1 MISSEDKYSF
11 NGITVRTAEGTFT
24 SYNII
29 YLVVC
34 DICNH
39 PVPHIGRSSRQINS
53 RIGEHRRNFYQIIE
67 KKVEP
72 NINSET
78 DKCDDFALGAH

>member
-11 NGITVRTAEGTFT
+11 NGIRVRTAEGTCT

-39 PVPHIGRSSRQINS
+39 PYIGRSSRQLNS

-78 DKCDDFALGAH
+78 ENVMISH